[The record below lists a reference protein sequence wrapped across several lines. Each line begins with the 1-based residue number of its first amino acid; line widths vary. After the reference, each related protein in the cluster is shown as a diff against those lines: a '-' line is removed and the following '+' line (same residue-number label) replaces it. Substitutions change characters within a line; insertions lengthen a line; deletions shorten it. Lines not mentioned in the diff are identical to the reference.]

1 MPRAPQ
7 TSSPPAAPLPPRQG
21 AILAIVTDQG
31 FATVEALAERFG
43 VSPQTIRREI
53 IQLDRAGL
61 LQRFHGGAGLPG
73 PTVRLGYARKQTLAA
88 PAKDRIGAAA
98 AALVPDGAS
107 VFLDVGTTVEAV
119 ARALRH
125 KRGLRVFTSSLPA
138 AMLLAGHDSTEV
150 FVTGGVVRGA
160 DGSLVGDSVTQAIAQ
175 LRVDVAV
182 IGFSGVDEDGSPMD
196 FDIQKV
202 AVKQAVIANARSAVA
217 VGDSLKFAR
226 QAVVRIGPP
235 SAFARLVTD
244 APPPARLAE
253 RFAAGGLAVTVA
265 AGDGDG

>member
-1 MPRAPQ
+1 MPRAPR
-7 TSSPPAAPLPPRQG
+7 TSSTAAAALPPRQS
-21 AILAIVTDQG
+21 AILAIVTEQG
-31 FATVEALAERFG
+31 FATVEALAQRFE

-53 IQLDRAGL
+53 IQLDQTGL

-73 PTVRLGYARKQTLAA
+73 PTVRLGYAHKQTLAA

-98 AALVPDGAS
+98 AALVQDGAS

-119 ARALRH
+119 ARILRD

-160 DGSLVGDSVTQAIAQ
+160 DGSLVGDSVTQAIAG
-175 LRVDVAV
+175 LRVDVAM
-182 IGFSGVDEDGSPMD
+182 IGFSGVDQDGSLMD

-202 AVKQAVIANARSAVA
+202 AVKQGIMANARCAVA
-217 VGDSLKFAR
+217 VGDSQKFAR
-226 QAVVRIGPP
+226 SAVVRIGQP
-235 SAFARLVTD
+235 SAFAHLVTD
-244 APPPARLAE
+244 APPPPWLGE
-253 RFAAGGLAVTVA
+253 RFKAEGLPVTIA
-265 AGDGDG
+265 SGRTP